1 VTGKR
6 IVQADAVF
14 ETSLGIVLVAG
25 AATGWLDSG
34 DFPAPIGTPVI
45 VAVGIPLVLVGIVLW
60 RVAVTPQ
67 LLRVLACANA
77 ATAAAALVW
86 WLAASGFSTAG
97 SAITLATA
105 AALTLL
111 AALQLLAQRRT
122 VSGQVGVAT

>member
-1 VTGKR
+1 VSGKR

-34 DFPAPIGTPVI
+34 DFPAPIGKPVI
-45 VAVGIPLVLVGIVLW
+45 VVVGTLLVLVGIVLW
-60 RVAVTPQ
+60 RAAATRQ
-67 LLRVLACANA
+67 LLRILACANA

-86 WLAASGFSTAG
+86 WLAASGFSTVG
-97 SAITLATA
+97 SVITLATA

-111 AALQLLAQRRT
+111 AALQLLAQGRT
-122 VSGQVGVAT
+122 VSERVGGAA